1 MILGILI
8 GALLTASAL
17 YLNRKK
23 PLKTGEGVF
32 VVPKGV
38 KWVSVSVKGG
48 GGGGSGRGNTD
59 SSTATV
65 GVTNQETDSEM
76 VIKLKY

>member
-1 MILGILI
+1 VILGVLI
-8 GALLTASAL
+8 GSLLTASL
-17 YLNRKK
+17 FRFLKKK

-38 KWVSVSVKGG
+38 KWVSVSVKCG
-48 GGGGSGRGNTD
+48 GGGGSGRGNSG

-65 GVTNQETDSEM
+65 GITNQDTDSEM

>member
-1 MILGILI
+1 MILGVLI
-8 GALLTASAL
+8 GSLLTASL
-17 YLNRKK
+17 FRFLNKK

-38 KWVSVSVKGG
+38 KWVSVSVKCG
-48 GGGGSGRGNTD
+48 GGGGSGRGNSG

-65 GVTNQETDSEM
+65 GITNQDTDSEM